1 MASYLIPASG
11 DPAWPVGLQEIF
23 QRNFGIGKPDMD
35 QMFTNLLDRMRTV
48 LSEARDSDRAATD
61 GDIRAQITAALEHLE
76 ALEAHAMQ
84 GLP

>member
-1 MASYLIPASG
+1 
-11 DPAWPVGLQEIF
+11 
-23 QRNFGIGKPDMD
+23 MD
-35 QMFTNLLDRMRTV
+35 QMFTNLLDRLRNSLT
-48 LSEARDSDRAATD
+48 EARDAERAAMD